1 MFRVC
6 LTVGVLIVACCL
18 PGAVSAAG
26 LTLDDCITR
35 ALQHNYAVRI
45 ARGGQEIAEQGVV
58 AARAGMLPTVQ
69 AAASSSEMDNAW
81 AALLGSGIDGNN
93 TALSVSVTQPLFTFG
108 KRSGAYE
115 LAQLGVDDAVHAE
128 TVAANELV
136 FTVTQTW
143 YEALL
148 ASELA
153 VIARDAYALA
163 DTQAQFAEKR
173 FRHGY
178 VSEFDLLRA
187 RTNRAGREPAIIAAE
202 NRQAIARTRMLT
214 LLNDGS
220 RDFAPR
226 GDLAVAVRNLD
237 ETAAVQA
244 ALAANPQLARLRVGL
259 ARADRNVQYAR
270 SQHYPD
276 LAANYTFT
284 RQRTDYTVAGR
295 DYPTGYHSDWA
306 AGVTLNIPIFS
317 GYATQAGVDKAEAEA
332 QQLRDLVAQSEE
344 QVALEVQTIVKNL
357 REHVQVIRASEEA
370 VQLAQRALRMARVS
384 YDNGLSTTL
393 DVAQAE
399 MALTSA
405 RTDLAKARYGYL
417 VNAAALDAV
426 TGSNAAHIRAI
437 NPSASRGTTVA
448 TR

>member
-6 LTVGVLIVACCL
+6 LTVGIIVIACCL
-18 PGAVSAAG
+18 PGAVSGAELA
-26 LTLDDCITR
+26 LDDCITR

-58 AARAGMLPTVQ
+58 AARAGLLPTVS
-69 AAASSSEMDNAW
+69 ATATSRELDNYGASAS
-81 AALLGSGIDGNN
+81 GTGIDGNN

-136 FTVTQTW
+136 FEVTQTW

-148 ASELA
+148 TRELA
-153 VIARDAYALA
+153 VIARDAFALA

-187 RTNRAGREPAIIAAE
+187 RTNRAGKEPAIIAAE
-202 NRQAIARTRMLT
+202 NQQSIARTRMLT

-220 RDFAPR
+220 RDFAPL
-226 GDLAVAVRNLD
+226 GDLAVAVRDLD

-244 ALAANPQLARLRVGL
+244 ALAANPQLERLRVGL

-276 LAANYTFT
+276 LSANYTFN

-295 DYPTGYHSDWA
+295 DYPAGYYSDWA
-306 AGVTLNIPIFS
+306 AGVTLSIPIFS

-332 QQLRDLVAQSEE
+332 KQLRDLMAQSEE

-357 REHVQVIRASEEA
+357 REHVQVIRASEES

-399 MALTSA
+399 VALTAA

-417 VNAAALDAV
+417 VNAAALDAA
-426 TGSNAAHIRAI
+426 TGGNAEYIRAI
-437 NPSASRGTTVA
+437 NPSATRGTTIA